1 VRAYKSFMFFIC
13 ASASG
18 KVPTNLLPESI
29 LQLLI
34 HSIKEKISTNEN
46 EISSKFHNEEF
57 S

>member
-1 VRAYKSFMFFIC
+1 VRAYKSSKSLIW

-34 HSIKEKISTNEN
+34 HGIKAKISTNEN
-46 EISSKFHNEEF
+46 EISSK
-57 S
+57 SSQW